1 MAKINR
7 LKRLSALAVVLCAA
21 APAAAQ
27 HPDWKSHP
35 VTPRIDV
42 IPPLGNNL
50 PLSHSARY
58 NRPGY
63 VTGKIAYWIAPSS
76 REAMSWQRAYQLGY
90 YADHAPRMVTHYC
103 FPKPWEVLGTGA
115 RTDSSEPSTPS
126 IPMPV
131 APPAAAP
138 TQVPS
143 GIELVPPAELPP
155 AELPPPE
162 QPSTLG
168 ELIKGLE

>member
-1 MAKINR
+1 MAKLDR
-7 LKRLSALAVVLCAA
+7 LKRLSALAVMLCAA
-21 APAAAQ
+21 APAAAH

-76 REAMSWQRAYQLGY
+76 REAMAWHRASHLGY
-90 YADHAPRMVTHYC
+90 YANHAPRMVTHYC

-115 RTDSSEPSTPS
+115 RTDATATTPS
-126 IPMPV
+126 ITVPTMP
-131 APPAAAP
+131 PTDTAP
-138 TQVPS
+138 TPVPG

-155 AELPPPE
+155 PE
-162 QPSTLG
+162 QQSTTLS
-168 ELIKGLE
+168 ELIKGDS